1 MNRDAHPSSTSTED
15 VQMIWIFSS
24 GNFAEVE
31 IITDIYD
38 EEDIAYIVRKME
50 PPGFFAGVGDQG
62 ELRVAVEEGRAGD
75 ARKFIQ
81 QAMVDEAIPG
91 DGNFIDADDKSNQ
104 VNVESS

>member
-1 MNRDAHPSSTSTED
+1 MNRDAKASSTSDDD

-31 IITDIYD
+31 IITDIFE

-62 ELRVAVEEGRAGD
+62 ELRVAAEEGRVVE
-75 ARKFIQ
+75 AREFIQ

-91 DGNFIDADDKSNQ
+91 DGNFMDADDEANH
-104 VNVESS
+104 VEE